1 MKKKYTIAYKEIVI
15 SQITVTADSE
25 EHAYELA
32 EEAWCDYDDDEW
44 DESRTV
50 VDVEMI
56 SVENN

>member
-1 MKKKYTIAYKEIVI
+1 MKKTYTIAYKEIVI
-15 SQITVTADSE
+15 NYISVTADSE
-25 EHAYELA
+25 EDALELA
-32 EEAWCDYDDDEW
+32 EEAWCDYDEDEW